1 MFSGTGTV
9 AGTVAGTAG
18 TVVDTAGTVV
28 GTAGTVAGTV
38 AVLAEV
44 ANSSDSAGGGA
55 VFLKV
60 DYSQC
65 LIFQKLCVEMDFYE
79 DISSLLQMQELE
91 VIFEV
96 IFITVQVVFKY
107 LRCI

>member
-9 AGTVAGTAG
+9 AGT
-18 TVVDTAGTVV
+18 AGTVV
-28 GTAGTVAGTV
+28 GTAGTV

-55 VFLKV
+55 VFLKA

-65 LIFQKLCVEMDFYE
+65 LIFQKLCVEMDFMRTFQA
-79 DISSLLQMQELE
+79 SS
-91 VIFEV
+91 
-96 IFITVQVVFKY
+96 K
-107 LRCI
+107 

>member
-9 AGTVAGTAG
+9 AGIVAG
-18 TVVDTAGTVV
+18 TAGTVV

-65 LIFQKLCVEMDFYE
+65 LIFQNCVLKWIFTRTFQA
-79 DISSLLQMQELE
+79 SSKCKSRSN
-91 VIFEV
+91 I
-96 IFITVQVVFKY
+96 
-107 LRCI
+107 

>member
-9 AGTVAGTAG
+9 AGIVAGT
-18 TVVDTAGTVV
+18 DGTVV
-28 GTAGTVAGTV
+28 GTAGTV

-65 LIFQKLCVEMDFYE
+65 LISKNCVLKWIFTRTFQA
-79 DISSLLQMQELE
+79 SMQE
-91 VIFEV
+91 
-96 IFITVQVVFKY
+96 
-107 LRCI
+107 

>member
-9 AGTVAGTAG
+9 AGTAGTA
-18 TVVDTAGTVV
+18 AGTVV
-28 GTAGTVAGTV
+28 GTTV

-79 DISSLLQMQELE
+79 DISSLLQMQE
-91 VIFEV
+91 
-96 IFITVQVVFKY
+96 
-107 LRCI
+107 

>member
-1 MFSGTGTV
+1 MFSGT
-9 AGTVAGTAG
+9 GTVAGTAG

-28 GTAGTVAGTV
+28 GTAGTV

-79 DISSLLQMQELE
+79 DISSLLQMQE
-91 VIFEV
+91 
-96 IFITVQVVFKY
+96 
-107 LRCI
+107 

>member
-9 AGTVAGTAG
+9 AG
-18 TVVDTAGTVV
+18 TAGTVV

-79 DISSLLQMQELE
+79 DISSLLQMQE
-91 VIFEV
+91 
-96 IFITVQVVFKY
+96 
-107 LRCI
+107 

>member
-9 AGTVAGTAG
+9 AGT
-18 TVVDTAGTVV
+18 
-28 GTAGTVAGTV
+28 AGTV

-44 ANSSDSAGGGA
+44 AVSSDSAGGGA

-65 LIFQKLCVEMDFYE
+65 LIFQKLCVEMDFTRTFQAASKGKSRSN
-79 DISSLLQMQELE
+79 I
-91 VIFEV
+91 
-96 IFITVQVVFKY
+96 
-107 LRCI
+107 

>member
-18 TVVDTAGTVV
+18 TV
-28 GTAGTVAGTV
+28 

-44 ANSSDSAGGGA
+44 AVSSDSAGGGA

-65 LIFQKLCVEMDFYE
+65 LIFQKLCVEMDFTRTFQA
-79 DISSLLQMQELE
+79 SSKCKSRSK
-91 VIFEV
+91 I
-96 IFITVQVVFKY
+96 
-107 LRCI
+107 

>member
-9 AGTVAGTAG
+9 AGIVAG
-18 TVVDTAGTVV
+18 TAGTVV

-79 DISSLLQMQELE
+79 DISSLNARVE
-91 VIFEV
+91 VIFKV

-107 LRCI
+107 LRCV